1 MTLFLIGLVLGA
13 FGTWVL
19 AARTLRRPSS
29 EQQDLFD
36 KLHPEVRST
45 LLADARRHLGAS
57 DLRELFDAP
66 QAGPSGSIP
75 QEVCPECGTNRLYHG
90 KDYAVDFAVGADGK
104 PRPTALSHDTIE
116 CEECG
121 WKVTASSATDAAEQ
135 EGSG

>member
-1 MTLFLIGLVLGA
+1 MTSFLIGLLLGA
-13 FGTWVL
+13 LGTWVV
-19 AARTLRRPSS
+19 AARIFPRPSS

-57 DLRELFDAP
+57 DLRELLDAG
-66 QAGPSGSIP
+66 QTGPSGSVP
-75 QEVCPECGTNRLYHG
+75 QELCPQCGTNRLYHG

-121 WKVTASSATDAAEQ
+121 WKVTASSTTDAATR